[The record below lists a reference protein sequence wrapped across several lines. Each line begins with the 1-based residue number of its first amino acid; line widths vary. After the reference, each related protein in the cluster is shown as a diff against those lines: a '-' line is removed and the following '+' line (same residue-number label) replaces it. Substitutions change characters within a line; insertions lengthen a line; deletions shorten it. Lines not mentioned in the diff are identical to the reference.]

1 VIELKVKD
9 LLQVMF
15 QKNKNLLIYKNLKR
29 NRKRLSL
36 KLNINNYF
44 RNIGEVKINM
54 HIKDTVN
61 MKKNYNNLI
70 KCKLN

>member
-1 VIELKVKD
+1 MIELKVKD

-15 QKNKNLLIYKNLKR
+15 LKNKNLLIYKNLKR